1 MYELACVRVRI
12 VFKGNPSIWL
22 GKQREKDILRLTETH
37 LRKIISLAIAL
48 KDFMQAFSTN
58 STESME
64 KTFKEIFKL
73 EREADDEKENIIVEL
88 SKGPFHPMD
97 REDIIRLVLTMDDV
111 AANIKAASTKLL
123 YVDPVNVPDN
133 VKKDVVE
140 LVNMVYGIV
149 MGFGDALQGL
159 IVGSKDVLKLA
170 ENVERK
176 EEAIDEFRVVLMAKI
191 LEWGEKSR
199 RISALLMLKEA
210 VENLEGASDCTEDAA
225 NIIRGIVAVGS

>member
-1 MYELACVRVRI
+1 M
-12 VFKGNPSIWL
+12 FKGNPSIWL
-22 GKQREKDILRLTETH
+22 GKQREKDILRLSERH

-48 KDFMQAFSTN
+48 KDFVQSFSTN
-58 STESME
+58 NTESME
-64 KTFKEIFKL
+64 KTFKEIFSL
-73 EREADDEKENIIVEL
+73 EREADDEKEKIIVEL

-111 AANIKAASTKLL
+111 ASNIKAASTKLL

-133 VKKDVVE
+133 VKKDVAE

-149 MGFGDALQGL
+149 MGFADALQGL
-159 IVGSKDVLKLA
+159 IESSKDVLKLA

-225 NIIRGIVAVGS
+225 NIIRGIVAIGS

>member
-1 MYELACVRVRI
+1 M
-12 VFKGNPSIWL
+12 FKGNPSIWM
-22 GKQREKDILRLTETH
+22 GKQREKDILRLTEKH

-48 KDFMQAFSTN
+48 KDFIQAFSAG

-64 KTFKEIFKL
+64 KEFKGIFRL

-97 REDIIRLVLTMDDV
+97 REDIIRLVLTVDNV
-111 AANIKAASTKLL
+111 AANIKAASMKLL

-133 VKKDVVE
+133 VRKDIVE
-140 LVNMVYGIV
+140 LVNMVYSIV
-149 MGFGDALQGL
+149 MSFGDALQGL

-170 ENVERK
+170 EKVERE
-176 EEAIDEFRVVLMAKI
+176 EEAIDEFRVVLMARI
-191 LEWGEKSR
+191 LEWGEKSQ

-210 VENLEGASDCTEDAA
+210 VENLESASDCTEDAA
-225 NIIRGIVAVGS
+225 NIIRGIIAVGC

>member
-1 MYELACVRVRI
+1 L
-12 VFKGNPSIWL
+12 FKGNPSIWI
-22 GKQREKDILRLTETH
+22 GKQREKDILRLSEKH

-48 KDFMQAFSTN
+48 KDFIQAFSAG

-64 KTFKEIFKL
+64 KIFKEIFRL

-97 REDIIRLVLTMDDV
+97 REDIIRLVLTVDDV

-123 YVDPVNVPDN
+123 YVNPVNVPDN
-133 VKKDVVE
+133 VRKDMAE

-149 MGFGDALQGL
+149 MSFGDALQGL

-176 EEAIDEFRVVLMAKI
+176 EEAIDEFRVVLMARI
-191 LEWGEKSR
+191 LEWGEQSQ

-210 VENLEGASDCTEDAA
+210 VENLESASDCTEDAA
-225 NIIRGIVAVGS
+225 NIIRGIIAVGS

>member
-1 MYELACVRVRI
+1 M
-12 VFKGNPSIWL
+12 
-22 GKQREKDILRLTETH
+22 GKQREKDILRLTEKH
-37 LRKIISLAIAL
+37 LRKIISLAIAM
-48 KDFMQAFSTN
+48 KDFIRAFSEG

-64 KTFKEIFKL
+64 KAFKEIFKV
-73 EREADDEKENIIVEL
+73 EREADDEKENIIIEL

-133 VKKDVVE
+133 VRKEIAE
-140 LVNMVYGIV
+140 LVNMVYDIV
-149 MGFGDALQGL
+149 MSFGDALQGL

-176 EEAIDEFRVVLMAKI
+176 EEAIDEFRVVLIAKV
-191 LEWGEKSR
+191 LEWGEKSK

-210 VENLEGASDCTEDAA
+210 VENLESASDCTEDAA

>member
-1 MYELACVRVRI
+1 MRI
-12 VFKGNPSIWL
+12 LFKGNPSIWI
-22 GKQREKDILRLTETH
+22 GKQREKDILRLSEKH

-48 KDFMQAFSTN
+48 KDFIQAFSAG

-64 KTFKEIFKL
+64 KIFKEIFRL

-97 REDIIRLVLTMDDV
+97 REDIIRLVLTVDDV

-123 YVDPVNVPDN
+123 YVNPVNVPDN
-133 VKKDVVE
+133 VRKDMAE

-149 MGFGDALQGL
+149 MSFGDALQGL

-176 EEAIDEFRVVLMAKI
+176 EEAIDEFRVVLMARI
-191 LEWGEKSR
+191 LEWGEQSQ

-210 VENLEGASDCTEDAA
+210 VENLESASDCTEDAA
-225 NIIRGIVAVGS
+225 NIIRGIIAVGS

>member
-1 MYELACVRVRI
+1 M
-12 VFKGNPSIWL
+12 
-22 GKQREKDILRLTETH
+22 GKQREKDILRLTEKH
-37 LRKIISLAIAL
+37 LRKIISLAIAM
-48 KDFMQAFSTN
+48 KDFIRAFSDG
-58 STESME
+58 SAEGME
-64 KTFKEIFKL
+64 KTFKEIFRI

-123 YVDPVNVPDN
+123 YVDPTKIPDN
-133 VKKDVVE
+133 VRKDIAE
-140 LVNMVYGIV
+140 LVNMVYDIV
-149 MGFGDALQGL
+149 MSFGDALQGL

-176 EEAIDEFRVVLMAKI
+176 EEAIDEFRVVLIARV
-191 LEWGEKSR
+191 LEWGEESK

-210 VENLEGASDCTEDAA
+210 VENLESASDCTEDAA
-225 NIIRGIVAVGS
+225 NIIRGIVAVGC

>member
-1 MYELACVRVRI
+1 M
-12 VFKGNPSIWL
+12 FKGNPSIWI
-22 GKQREKDILRLTETH
+22 GKQREKDILRLSEKH

-48 KDFMQAFSTN
+48 KDFIQAFSAC

-64 KTFKEIFKL
+64 KIFKEIFRL

-97 REDIIRLVLTMDDV
+97 REDIIRLVLTVDDV

-123 YVDPVNVPDN
+123 YVNPSNVPDN
-133 VKKDVVE
+133 VRKDMAE

-149 MGFGDALQGL
+149 MSFGDALQGL

-176 EEAIDEFRVVLMAKI
+176 EEAIDEFRVVLMARI
-191 LEWGEKSR
+191 LEWGEQSQ

-210 VENLEGASDCTEDAA
+210 VENLESASDCTEDAA
-225 NIIRGIVAVGS
+225 NIIRGIIAVGS

>member
-1 MYELACVRVRI
+1 M
-12 VFKGNPSIWL
+12 FKGNPSIWM
-22 GKQREKDILRLTETH
+22 GKQRERDILRLTEKH

-48 KDFMQAFSTN
+48 KDFIRAFSEG
-58 STESME
+58 STEGME
-64 KTFKEIFKL
+64 KTFKEIFRI

-97 REDIIRLVLTMDDV
+97 REDIMRLVLTMDDV

-123 YVDPVNVPDN
+123 YVDPVKVPDN
-133 VKKDVVE
+133 VRKDIAE
-140 LVNMVYGIV
+140 LVNMVYDIV
-149 MGFGDALQGL
+149 MSFGDALQGL

-176 EEAIDEFRVVLMAKI
+176 EEAIDEFRVVLIARV
-191 LEWGEKSR
+191 LEWGEESR

-210 VENLEGASDCTEDAA
+210 VENLESASDCTEDAA
-225 NIIRGIVAVGS
+225 NIIRGIVAVGC

>member
-1 MYELACVRVRI
+1 M
-12 VFKGNPSIWL
+12 
-22 GKQREKDILRLTETH
+22 GKQREKDILRLTEKH

-48 KDFMQAFSTN
+48 KDFIQAFSAG

-64 KTFKEIFKL
+64 KEFKGIFRL

-97 REDIIRLVLTMDDV
+97 REDIIRLVLTVDNV
-111 AANIKAASTKLL
+111 AANIKAASMKLL

-133 VKKDVVE
+133 VRKDLVE
-140 LVNMVYGIV
+140 LVNMVYSIV
-149 MGFGDALQGL
+149 MSFGDALQGL

-170 ENVERK
+170 EKVERE
-176 EEAIDEFRVVLMAKI
+176 EEAIDEFRVVLIAKV
-191 LEWGEKSR
+191 LEWGEKSQ

-210 VENLEGASDCTEDAA
+210 VENLESASDCTEDAA
-225 NIIRGIVAVGS
+225 NIIRGIIAVGC

>member
-1 MYELACVRVRI
+1 M
-12 VFKGNPSIWL
+12 WM
-22 GKQREKDILRLTETH
+22 GKQREKDILRLTEKH
-37 LRKIISLAIAL
+37 LRKIISLAIAM
-48 KDFMQAFSTN
+48 KDFIQAFSEG

-64 KTFKEIFKL
+64 KNFKEIFKV
-73 EREADDEKENIIVEL
+73 EREADEEKKNIIIEV

-133 VKKDVVE
+133 VRKDIAE
-140 LVNMVYGIV
+140 LVSMVYGIV
-149 MGFGDALQGL
+149 MSFGDALQGL

-176 EEAIDEFRVVLMAKI
+176 EEAIDEFRVVLIAKV
-191 LEWGEKSR
+191 LEWGEKSK

-210 VENLEGASDCTEDAA
+210 VENLESASDCTEDAA

>member
-1 MYELACVRVRI
+1 M
-12 VFKGNPSIWL
+12 
-22 GKQREKDILRLTETH
+22 GKQREKDILRLTEKH
-37 LRKIISLAIAL
+37 LRKIISLAIAM
-48 KDFMQAFSTN
+48 KDFIRAFSEG

-64 KTFKEIFKL
+64 KMFKEIFRL
-73 EREADDEKENIIVEL
+73 EREADDEKENIIIEL

-123 YVDPVNVPDN
+123 YVDPVNIPDN
-133 VKKDVVE
+133 VRKDIAE
-140 LVNMVYGIV
+140 LVNMVYDIV
-149 MGFGDALQGL
+149 MRFGDALQGL

-176 EEAIDEFRVVLMAKI
+176 EEAIDEFRVVLIAKV
-191 LEWGEKSR
+191 LEWGEKSK

-210 VENLEGASDCTEDAA
+210 VENLESASDCTEDAA

>member
-1 MYELACVRVRI
+1 M
-12 VFKGNPSIWL
+12 FKGNPSIWM
-22 GKQREKDILRLTETH
+22 GKQREKDILRLTEKH

-48 KDFMQAFSTN
+48 KDFIQAFSAG

-64 KTFKEIFKL
+64 KEFKGIFRL

-97 REDIIRLVLTMDDV
+97 REDIIRLVLTVDNV
-111 AANIKAASTKLL
+111 AANIKAASMKLL

-133 VKKDVVE
+133 VRKDIVE
-140 LVNMVYGIV
+140 LVNMVYSIV
-149 MGFGDALQGL
+149 MSFGDALQGL

-170 ENVERK
+170 EKVERE
-176 EEAIDEFRVVLMAKI
+176 EEAIDEFRVVLIAKV
-191 LEWGEKSR
+191 LEWGEKSQ

-210 VENLEGASDCTEDAA
+210 VENLESASDCTEDAA
-225 NIIRGIVAVGS
+225 NIIRGIIAVGC